1 MAEETKDSKETK
13 EVKQEKGMP
22 EWIAPMIAP
31 ILSALGSM
39 GGSYMLWI
47 KPLQERIDF
56 LSTQVK
62 ELQTEV
68 RELRNEQEEY
78 EEKVAKLY
86 GTGPNEKIRLVF
98 KPLSEIDTFLDE
110 IKDVKAECAWRR
122 ICSRKLQGFD

>member
-78 EEKVAKLY
+78 EEKLDDM
-86 GTGPNEKIRLVF
+86 R
-98 KPLSEIDTFLDE
+98 SELENNPGRFSDTDF
-110 IKDVKAECAWRR
+110 IQPKQS
-122 ICSRKLQGFD
+122 SRKVLYMKKRI

>member
-22 EWIAPMIAP
+22 EWIAP

-68 RELRNEQEEY
+68 RELRNEQGEY
-78 EEKVAKLY
+78 EEELDNIRSELENNPGRFSDADFIQPKQSSKKMLY
-86 GTGPNEKIRLVF
+86 MKKRF
-98 KPLSEIDTFLDE
+98 
-110 IKDVKAECAWRR
+110 
-122 ICSRKLQGFD
+122 